1 MQTKWCGRQGQ
12 WITWWI
18 WASLLTLIHIFLWRE
33 RPHTAQ
39 ILTVDSN
46 MILMNYKLCV
56 KKTCLRRNLRHP
68 ILEADDM
75 RVVRHLR
82 RMMDP
87 PPREPAGQLD
97 PQRPPW
103 HTITSYNATETII
116 RALLG
121 NTVGGVFV
129 EVGAQ
134 DGLWLSNTW
143 WLEAARGWRGLL
155 LEADPHNYLQLRS
168 SPRASTSLPVCVTT
182 SEAPRKETL
191 VRVRRSEGWNTTI
204 GMHQRGRT
212 MLVQYAT
219 SADVYLGQ
227 TWNAICYPFLSV
239 VAAAGFKRIDLLMFD
254 VAGGGFELVQ
264 EFMTANEDFKN
275 PYKVQV
281 ILYQDTSLV
290 DEAQRAR
297 DASELGYTHLP
308 VSAAHF
314 LLIHNSLNFVV
325 G

>member
-1 MQTKWCGRQGQ
+1 MVVGGRWCGRQGQ

-182 SEAPRKETL
+182 SEAPRK
-191 VRVRRSEGWNTTI
+191 
-204 GMHQRGRT
+204 
-212 MLVQYAT
+212 
-219 SADVYLGQ
+219 DVYLGQ